1 MLALLF
7 ASAEAIKIKSEPL
20 EPLDN
25 TCLYVRKDTG
35 IEQPCNAPG
44 NSAWEPDVPLQSA
57 AEMGLSPGYLGSY
70 WFMPGYTGSEGY
82 DLGGIEPS
90 VKDMVTKEIM
100 FDNAKDMGEVGI
112 DSTYGY
118 GQLDVKKVF
127 NPTGELSSVSLSSNG
142 SMRKGRKIE
151 SQEFK
156 TTNRILSN
164 SIKNVTLPVLDEY
177 GRLFNKNAIE

>member
-100 FDNAKDMGEVGI
+100 FDNASAFHAIMPGFPYDRFQCVWAGQFPVEEAGDYFFSTSSDDGSRLWI
-112 DSTYGY
+112 D
-118 GQLDVKKVF
+118 DVMVVDNWGLHGARKRTAK
-127 NPTGELSSVSLSSNG
+127 VSLNKGWHTVG
-142 SMRKGRKIE
+142 SEM
-151 SQEFK
+151 F
-156 TTNRILSN
+156 
-164 SIKNVTLPVLDEY
+164 
-177 GRLFNKNAIE
+177 